1 MPKSSFSVYFGHF
14 SPSFCSYGCAVLLGS
29 GSLFRPSPP
38 VLPKTRKHR
47 PIASPFSGSA
57 LTGFCAPPRQNQA
70 LVAARSPKGVHAVSH
85 IDGYSETFADL
96 NPQHLT
102 TARQIGIPSCK
113 DRNAATG
120 RADELVYIGDNPYFH
135 VRPLNYSIPYLVPHA
150 ATLLEEIGRS
160 FLDSLTL
167 KGYAFQ
173 QLVVTSVLR
182 TDADVAQL
190 RTRNRNA
197 AAESAHSYGTTFDIS
212 YTHFLPLVAPSQRLR
227 NADPL
232 HPQVHFGRSLARSAT
247 KGHLLCEIR
256 GTSILFSHHREII
269 PGVLTRKSTTYDS
282 PSLST
287 DKTSSPFR

>member
-1 MPKSSFSVYFGHF
+1 MPFPFLRHQRAKIAFLSLFWALLSLLLILWMCCSAWFRRSFSPF
-14 SPSFCSYGCAVLLGS
+14 A
-29 GSLFRPSPP
+29 
-38 VLPKTRKHR
+38 
-47 PIASPFSGSA
+47 ASSSENSEASTDSVTLQRQRVDRF
-57 LTGFCAPPRQNQA
+57 LRAPRRHQA
-70 LVAARSPKGVHAVSH
+70 LVAARTSKGVHAVSP

-102 TARQIGIPSCK
+102 TARKVGIPSYK

-167 KGYAFQ
+167 RGYAFR

-182 TDADVAQL
+182 TDADVAKL
-190 RTRNRNA
+190 RQRNRNA

-212 YTHFLPLVAPSQRLR
+212 YTHFLPLIAPSQRLR
-227 NADPL
+227 NADPYTL
-232 HPQVHFGRSLARSAT
+232 KCILAEVLRDQRQKGTCYVKYEVHQSCFHITAR
-247 KGHLLCEIR
+247 
-256 GTSILFSHHREII
+256 
-269 PGVLTRKSTTYDS
+269 
-282 PSLST
+282 
-287 DKTSSPFR
+287 

>member
-1 MPKSSFSVYFGHF
+1 MPFPFLRHQRAKIVFLSLFWALLSLLLLLWVCCPAWFRQPF
-14 SPSFCSYGCAVLLGS
+14 SPFTACSSENSEAS
-29 GSLFRPSPP
+29 TDS
-38 VLPKTRKHR
+38 
-47 PIASPFSGSA
+47 IALQRQRVDRILRA
-57 LTGFCAPPRQNQA
+57 PRQNQA
-70 LVAARSPKGVHAVSH
+70 LVAARTQKGVHAVSP
-85 IDGYSETFADL
+85 IDGYEETFSDL
-96 NPQHLT
+96 NPLHLN
-102 TARQIGIPSCK
+102 TARKVGIPSCK
-113 DRNAATG
+113 DRNAATH

-135 VRPLNYSIPYLVPHA
+135 VRPLNHSIPYLVPHA

-227 NADPL
+227 NADPYTL
-232 HPQVHFGRSLARSAT
+232 KCILAEVLRDQRQKGTCYVKYEVHQSCFHITAR
-247 KGHLLCEIR
+247 
-256 GTSILFSHHREII
+256 
-269 PGVLTRKSTTYDS
+269 
-282 PSLST
+282 
-287 DKTSSPFR
+287 

>member
-1 MPKSSFSVYFGHF
+1 MPFPFLRHQRAKIVF
-14 SPSFCSYGCAVLLGS
+14 L
-29 GSLFRPSPP
+29 SLFWALLSLLLLLWVCCPAWFRQPY
-38 VLPKTRKHR
+38 
-47 PIASPFSGSA
+47 SPFAACSSENSEASTDSIA
-57 LTGFCAPPRQNQA
+57 LQRQRVDCILRAPRQNQA
-70 LVAARSPKGVHAVSH
+70 LVAAHTPKGVHAVSP

-113 DRNAATG
+113 DRNAATS

-227 NADPL
+227 NADPYTL
-232 HPQVHFGRSLARSAT
+232 KCILAEVLRDQRQKGTCYVKYEVHQSCFHITAR
-247 KGHLLCEIR
+247 
-256 GTSILFSHHREII
+256 
-269 PGVLTRKSTTYDS
+269 
-282 PSLST
+282 
-287 DKTSSPFR
+287 

>member
-14 SPSFCSYGCAVLLGS
+14 SPSFCSYGCAVLRGS

-47 PIASPFSGSA
+47 PIASPFS
-57 LTGFCAPPRQNQA
+57 
-70 LVAARSPKGVHAVSH
+70 
-85 IDGYSETFADL
+85 DGYSETFADL
-96 NPQHLT
+96 NPLHLT

-113 DRNAATG
+113 DRNAATR

-212 YTHFLPLVAPSQRLR
+212 YTHFLPLVAPSQHVRK
-227 NADPL
+227 ADPYTL
-232 HPQVHFGRSLARSAT
+232 KCILAEVLRDQRQKGTCYVKYEVHQSCFHITAR
-247 KGHLLCEIR
+247 
-256 GTSILFSHHREII
+256 
-269 PGVLTRKSTTYDS
+269 
-282 PSLST
+282 
-287 DKTSSPFR
+287 

>member
-1 MPKSSFSVYFGHF
+1 MPFPFLRHQRAKIVFLSLFWALLSLLLLLWVCCPAWFRQPF
-14 SPSFCSYGCAVLLGS
+14 SPFAACSSENSEAPTDS
-29 GSLFRPSPP
+29 
-38 VLPKTRKHR
+38 
-47 PIASPFSGSA
+47 IALQRQRVDRILRA
-57 LTGFCAPPRQNQA
+57 PRQNQA
-70 LVAARSPKGVHAVSH
+70 LVAARTLKDVHTVSH

-102 TARQIGIPSCK
+102 TARQVSIPSCK
-113 DRNAATG
+113 DRNAATR

-190 RTRNRNA
+190 RQRNRNA

-212 YTHFLPLVAPSQRLR
+212 YTHFLPLVAPSQHVRK
-227 NADPL
+227 ADPYTL
-232 HPQVHFGRSLARSAT
+232 KCILAEVLRDQRQKGTCYVKYEVHQSCFHITAR
-247 KGHLLCEIR
+247 
-256 GTSILFSHHREII
+256 
-269 PGVLTRKSTTYDS
+269 
-282 PSLST
+282 
-287 DKTSSPFR
+287 

>member
-1 MPKSSFSVYFGHF
+1 MPFPFLRHQRAKIVFLSLFWALLSLLLLLWVCCPAWFRQPF
-14 SPSFCSYGCAVLLGS
+14 SPFAACSSENSEAPTDS
-29 GSLFRPSPP
+29 
-38 VLPKTRKHR
+38 
-47 PIASPFSGSA
+47 IALQRQRVDRILRA
-57 LTGFCAPPRQNQA
+57 PRQNQA
-70 LVAARSPKGVHAVSH
+70 LVAARTLKDVHTVSH

-96 NPQHLT
+96 NPQHLN
-102 TARQIGIPSCK
+102 TARKVGIPSCK
-113 DRNAATG
+113 DRHAATR

-190 RTRNRNA
+190 RQRNRNA

-212 YTHFLPLVAPSQRLR
+212 YTHFLPLVAPSQHVRK
-227 NADPL
+227 ADPYTL
-232 HPQVHFGRSLARSAT
+232 KCILAEVLRDQRQKGTCYVKYEVHQSCFHITAR
-247 KGHLLCEIR
+247 
-256 GTSILFSHHREII
+256 
-269 PGVLTRKSTTYDS
+269 
-282 PSLST
+282 
-287 DKTSSPFR
+287 